1 MRITEIKA
9 VSPLD
14 RKKNVAAYARVS
26 SGKDAMLHSLS
37 SQVSY
42 YSEYIQSH
50 GDWEYAGVYADEAL
64 TGTKDARIEF
74 QRMLTDCRDGKIDMV
89 ITKSISRFARNTVT
103 LLKTVRELKSLGIA
117 VYFEEQNI
125 NTLSSDGELMLTI
138 LASYA
143 QEESLSVSENVKWR
157 IQNDFKQGILPLS
170 VQNIYGYKRTSD
182 GGLEIVPDEA
192 EIVKQIYALFLD
204 GYGIH
209 KIARELNEQ
218 GIKVNLSEKWTEKR
232 VRYILS
238 NERYIGDLLLQ
249 KTFGTDHLTKKRKQ
263 NQGEKPQYY
272 VKNDHEPIISR
283 EMYKAVQ
290 LEFEQRREK
299 HYKSFGK
306 QKYAFTG
313 KIVCGNCGKN
323 FRRKVT
329 ATRVVWICSTFN
341 KYGKKEC
348 PAKQIPD
355 ETLCATVADVLGTPH
370 FDEEI
375 FEEKI
380 EKIVVPKNNS
390 LMFVFKD
397 GQTVERSWKDRS
409 RKESWTPEMK
419 EQARLKA
426 LERRNAE

>member
-1 MRITEIKA
+1 MFHAQEK
-9 VSPLD
+9 
-14 RKKNVAAYARVS
+14 RKTPC
-26 SGKDAMLHSLS
+26 L
-37 SQVSY
+37 
-42 YSEYIQSH
+42 
-50 GDWEYAGVYADEAL
+50 
-64 TGTKDARIEF
+64 
-74 QRMLTDCRDGKIDMV
+74 
-89 ITKSISRFARNTVT
+89 ISRQALGASRG
-103 LLKTVRELKSLGIA
+103 LLWLVPLG
-117 VYFEEQNI
+117 VGI
-125 NTLSSDGELMLTI
+125 NP
-138 LASYA
+138 
-143 QEESLSVSENVKWR
+143 Q
-157 IQNDFKQGILPLS
+157 F
-170 VQNIYGYKRTSD
+170 YGYKRTSD

-355 ETLCATVADVLGTPH
+355 ETLCATVADVLGTPY
-370 FDEEI
+370 FDENI

-397 GQTVERSWKDRS
+397 GQTVERTWKDRS